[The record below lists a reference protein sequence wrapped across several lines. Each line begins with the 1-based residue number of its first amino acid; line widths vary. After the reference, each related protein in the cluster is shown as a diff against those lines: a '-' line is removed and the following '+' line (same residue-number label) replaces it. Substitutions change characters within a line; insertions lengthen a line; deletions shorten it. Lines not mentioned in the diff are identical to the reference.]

1 MTRRTLLA
9 AIAFLSSIFCFAQ
22 NGARL
27 CPVPDYTRMSERA
40 QAWRN
45 QVYSLLIPDEF
56 EFAYL
61 EIPTETMYKYA
72 EHSLFCT
79 KDCYLVHRKAMGFI
93 RQDEALKIKSDSI
106 RLEPEYVK
114 MLSELFQAA
123 VYSASYADEPFI
135 LDGTD
140 CYYMVKLHATAW
152 QISPE
157 INPRSSNVYLLDKI
171 VQIMVKAVESG
182 DADLI
187 YSHVQEIEDLRDKF
201 IGLCSR
207 WPINK
212 FR

>member
-1 MTRRTLLA
+1 
-9 AIAFLSSIFCFAQ
+9 
-22 NGARL
+22 
-27 CPVPDYTRMSERA
+27 
-40 QAWRN
+40 
-45 QVYSLLIPDEF
+45 
-56 EFAYL
+56 
-61 EIPTETMYKYA
+61 
-72 EHSLFCT
+72 
-79 KDCYLVHRKAMGFI
+79 
-93 RQDEALKIKSDSI
+93 
-106 RLEPEYVK
+106 

-201 IGLCSR
+201 IGLCPR